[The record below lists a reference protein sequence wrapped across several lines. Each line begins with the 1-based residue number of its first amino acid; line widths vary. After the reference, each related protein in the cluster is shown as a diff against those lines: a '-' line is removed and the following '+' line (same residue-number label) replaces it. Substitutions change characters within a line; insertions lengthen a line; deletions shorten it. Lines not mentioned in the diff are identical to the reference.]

1 MLKTPLN
8 APAFWWRRPGL
19 AAALLSPAG
28 WLYGAIAA
36 RRLAKDGARAARP
49 VICVGNPTLGGAGK
63 TPTAIA
69 IAALLRDMG
78 AQPVF
83 LSRGYGGKLEGPHVV
98 DAARDCSGEVG
109 DEPLLLA
116 RAAPTVVA
124 RHRPAGAALA
134 ATLGSV
140 VVMDDG
146 FQNPSLTK
154 DLSLLVVDAA
164 VGLGNGQ
171 VFPAGPLRAPL
182 QPQLA
187 RARAIVLVG
196 DGADI
201 AADGLPVLRARLEP
215 DASALDSVGPIL
227 AFAGIGRPQK
237 FADTLAALGKP
248 PTRFVAFPDHH
259 RYSAADTAALLD
271 QAARENLTLVT
282 TEKDLAR
289 LKGDA
294 ALDRLARA
302 CRALPVR
309 LVFEDDAPLRRLLAE
324 AAQCGS

>member
-1 MLKTPLN
+1 MMR
-8 APAFWWRRPGL
+8 APALWWRKPGL

-36 RRLAKDGARAARP
+36 SRLKRPGQRAARP

-69 IAALLRDMG
+69 IAALLKEMG
-78 AQPVF
+78 EQPVF
-83 LSRGYGGKLEGPHVV
+83 LSRGYGGRLQGPHRV
-98 DAARDCSGEVG
+98 DAARDTAAEVG

-116 RAAPTVVA
+116 RTAPAVIA
-124 RHRPAGAALA
+124 RDRPAGAALA

-146 FQNPSLTK
+146 FQNPSLVK
-154 DLSLLVVDAA
+154 DVSLLVVDAA
-164 VGLGNGQ
+164 VGLGNRR

-182 QPQLA
+182 QPQFA
-187 RARAIVLVG
+187 RAKAIVLIG
-196 DGADI
+196 DGPDI
-201 AADGLPVLRARLEP
+201 DAAGLPVLRARLEP
-215 DASALDSVGPIL
+215 EAAVLAGAGPIL

-237 FADTLAALGKP
+237 FADTLAALGKA

-259 RYSAADTAALLD
+259 RYSASDAAALLD

-289 LKGDA
+289 LKGA
-294 ALDRLARA
+294 PALDTLAGA

-309 LVFEDDAPLRRLLAE
+309 LRFEDEDALRRLLAE
-324 AAQCGS
+324 AVQRRD

>member
-1 MLKTPLN
+1 MLR
-8 APAFWWRRPGL
+8 APAFWWQRPGL

-36 RRLAKDGARAARP
+36 RRLTKEGARAARP

-63 TPTAIA
+63 TPTALA
-69 IAALLRDMG
+69 IAALLREMG
-78 AQPVF
+78 EQPVF
-83 LSRGYGGKLEGPHVV
+83 LSRGYGGRLQGPHVV
-98 DAARDCSGEVG
+98 DAARDTSAAVG

-116 RAAPTVVA
+116 RAAPTVIA

-146 FQNPSLTK
+146 FQNPSLIK

-164 VGLGNGQ
+164 VGLGNHR

-182 QPQLA
+182 EPQLA
-187 RARAIVLVG
+187 RAGAIVLVG
-196 DGADI
+196 AGANVPGPDL
-201 AADGLPVLRARLEP
+201 DVGLPVLRARLEP
-215 DASALDSVGPIL
+215 DATALAGVGPIL

-237 FADTLAALGKP
+237 FADTLASLGKA

-259 RYSAADTAALLD
+259 RLSATEAAALLD
-271 QAARENLTLVT
+271 QAARENLTLVI

-289 LKGDA
+289 LKGEP
-294 ALDRLARA
+294 ALAKLAGA

-309 LVFEDDAPLRRLLAE
+309 LTFDNDEPLRRLLAE
-324 AAQCGS
+324 AVQRRG